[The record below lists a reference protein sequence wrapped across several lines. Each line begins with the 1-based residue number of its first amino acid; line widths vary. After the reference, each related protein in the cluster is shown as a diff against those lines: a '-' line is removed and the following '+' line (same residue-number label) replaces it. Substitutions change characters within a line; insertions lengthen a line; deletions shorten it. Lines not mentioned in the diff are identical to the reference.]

1 MKTSVEL
8 QGPFSY
14 LIIWVILALLFIAA
28 TVFFQVFLRKKLG
41 DSIKKEKQIRIKKIA
56 ETTLEGLKRKY
67 IGELTCIEMDLRNQN
82 ITVRQAYQK
91 MSLCIRMFVFD
102 VTGIKV
108 QRYSLSEIRRVN
120 IPQLTQL
127 VREYY
132 EPEFALESRMDVM
145 SSLGRTRGVIES
157 WRK

>member
-8 QGPFSY
+8 QAPFQY
-14 LIIWVILALLFIAA
+14 MILWLILAVLFIAGVIIA
-28 TVFFQVFLRKKLG
+28 QVLLRKKLG
-41 DSIKKEKQIRIKKIA
+41 DRLKKAKQIKLKRIA
-56 ETTLEGLKRKY
+56 ESTLEGLKKKY
-67 IGELTCIEMDLRNQN
+67 IGELTCIEMDLRNQK

-91 MSLCIRMFVFD
+91 MSICIRLFVHD

-108 QRYSLSEIRRVN
+108 QKYTLSEIKKVN
-120 IPQLTQL
+120 MPQLTNL

-132 EPEFALESRMDVM
+132 EPEFALESRTDVM
-145 SSLGRTRGVIES
+145 GSVQRTRAVIES

>member
-14 LIIWVILALLFIAA
+14 MIIWVILAVLFIGAV
-28 TVFFQVFLRKKLG
+28 VFSQIFFRKKLG
-41 DSIKKEKQIRIKKIA
+41 DRLKREKQIRIKKIA
-56 ETTLEGLKRKY
+56 ESTLEGLKKKY
-67 IGELTCIEMDLRNQN
+67 IGELACIEMDLRNQN

-91 MSLCIRMFVFD
+91 MSLCIRLFVFD

-108 QRYSLSEIRRVN
+108 QKYSLSEIRRVN

>member
-8 QGPFSY
+8 QDPFAY
-14 LIIWVILALLFIAA
+14 LIIWIILAVLFAA
-28 TVFFQVFLRKKLG
+28 AVVFAQVFFRKKLG
-41 DSIKKEKQIRIKKIA
+41 DRIKREKQIRIKKIA

-91 MSLCIRMFVFD
+91 MSLSIRMFVYD

-108 QRYSLSEIRRVN
+108 QKYTLSEIRKVN

-145 SSLGRTRGVIES
+145 SSIGRTRSVIES

>member
-14 LIIWVILALLFIAA
+14 LIIWVILAVLFIGAV
-28 TVFFQVFLRKKLG
+28 VFSQIFFRKKLG
-41 DSIKKEKQIRIKKIA
+41 DRLKKEKQIRIKKIA
-56 ETTLEGLKRKY
+56 ESTLEGLKRKY

-91 MSLCIRMFVFD
+91 MSLCIRLFVFD

-108 QRYSLSEIRRVN
+108 QKYSLSEIRRVN

-145 SSLGRTRGVIES
+145 SSLGRTRGVIEA

>member
-14 LIIWVILALLFIAA
+14 LIIWVILAVLFIGAV
-28 TVFFQVFLRKKLG
+28 VFSQIFFRKKLG
-41 DSIKKEKQIRIKKIA
+41 DRLKKEKQIRIKKIA
-56 ETTLEGLKRKY
+56 ESTLEGLKRKY

-82 ITVRQAYQK
+82 ITVRQAYRDR
-91 MSLCIRMFVFD
+91 LFAGIILFFD

-108 QRYSLSEIRRVN
+108 QKYSLSEIRRVN

-127 VREYY
+127 VKEYY

-145 SSLGRTRGVIES
+145 SSMGRTRSVIES

>member
-1 MKTSVEL
+1 M
-8 QGPFSY
+8 
-14 LIIWVILALLFIAA
+14 IIWVILVLLFIGAV
-28 TVFFQVFLRKKLG
+28 VFSQIFFRKKLG
-41 DSIKKEKQIRIKKIA
+41 DRLKREKQIRIKKIA
-56 ETTLEGLKRKY
+56 ESTLEGLKKKY
-67 IGELTCIEMDLRNQN
+67 IGELACIEMDLRNQN

-91 MSLCIRMFVFD
+91 MSLCIRLFVFD

-108 QRYSLSEIRRVN
+108 QKYSLSEIRRVN

>member
-8 QGPFSY
+8 QAPFQY
-14 LIIWVILALLFIAA
+14 MILWLILAVLFMAGVIIA
-28 TVFFQVFLRKKLG
+28 QVLLRKKLG
-41 DSIKKEKQIRIKKIA
+41 DRLKKAKQIKLKRIA
-56 ETTLEGLKRKY
+56 ESTLEGLKKKY
-67 IGELTCIEMDLRNQN
+67 IGELTCIEMDLRNQK

-91 MSLCIRMFVFD
+91 MSICIRLFVHD

-108 QRYSLSEIRRVN
+108 QKYTLSEIKKVN
-120 IPQLTQL
+120 MPQLTNL

-132 EPEFALESRMDVM
+132 EPEFALESRTDVM
-145 SSLGRTRGVIES
+145 GSVQRTRAVIES

>member
-14 LIIWVILALLFIAA
+14 LILWVILALLFIAA
-28 TVFFQVFLRKKLG
+28 VVFSQIFFRKKLG
-41 DSIKKEKQIRIKKIA
+41 DRIKKEKQIRIKKIA
-56 ETTLEGLKRKY
+56 DSTLEGIKKKY
-67 IGELTCIEMDLRNQN
+67 IGELTCIEMDLRNQK

-91 MSLCIRMFVFD
+91 MSLCIRLFVFD

-108 QRYSLSEIRRVN
+108 QKYSLSEIRRVN

-127 VREYY
+127 VKEYY

-145 SSLGRTRGVIES
+145 SSMGRTRSVIES

>member
-8 QGPFSY
+8 QAPFQY
-14 LIIWVILALLFIAA
+14 MILWLILAVLFIAGVIIA
-28 TVFFQVFLRKKLG
+28 QVLLRKRLG
-41 DSIKKEKQIRIKKIA
+41 DRLKKAKQIKLKRIA
-56 ETTLEGLKRKY
+56 ESTLEGLKKKY
-67 IGELTCIEMDLRNQN
+67 IGELTCIEMDLRNQK

-91 MSLCIRMFVFD
+91 MSICIRLFVHD

-108 QRYSLSEIRRVN
+108 QKYTLSEIKKVN
-120 IPQLTQL
+120 MPQLTNL

-132 EPEFALESRMDVM
+132 EPEFALESRTDVM
-145 SSLGRTRGVIES
+145 GSVQRTRAVIES

>member
-14 LIIWVILALLFIAA
+14 LIIWVILALLFIVA
-28 TVFFQVFLRKKLG
+28 TVFFQVFFRKKLG
-41 DSIKKEKQIRIKKIA
+41 DRIKKEKQIRIKKIA

>member
-14 LIIWVILALLFIAA
+14 LIVWVILALLFIAA
-28 TVFFQVFLRKKLG
+28 VVFSQIFFRKKLG
-41 DSIKKEKQIRIKKIA
+41 DRIKKEKQIRIKKIA
-56 ETTLEGLKRKY
+56 DSTLEGIKKKY
-67 IGELTCIEMDLRNQN
+67 IGELTCIEMDLRNQK

-91 MSLCIRMFVFD
+91 MSLCIRLFVFD

-108 QRYSLSEIRRVN
+108 QKYSLSEIRRVN

-127 VREYY
+127 VKEYY

-145 SSLGRTRGVIES
+145 SSMGRTRSVIES

>member
-8 QGPFSY
+8 QAPFQY
-14 LIIWVILALLFIAA
+14 MILWLILAVLFIAGVIIA
-28 TVFFQVFLRKKLG
+28 QVLLRKKLG
-41 DSIKKEKQIRIKKIA
+41 DRLKKAKQIKLKRIA
-56 ETTLEGLKRKY
+56 ESTLEGLKKKY
-67 IGELTCIEMDLRNQN
+67 IGELTCIEMNLRNQK

-91 MSLCIRMFVFD
+91 MSICIRLFVHD

-108 QRYSLSEIRRVN
+108 QKYTLSEIKKVN
-120 IPQLTQL
+120 MPQLTNL

-132 EPEFALESRMDVM
+132 EPEFALESRTDVM
-145 SSLGRTRGVIES
+145 GSVQRTRAVIES

>member
-28 TVFFQVFLRKKLG
+28 TVFFQVFFRKKLG
-41 DSIKKEKQIRIKKIA
+41 DRIKKEKQIRIKKIA

>member
-8 QGPFSY
+8 QAPFQY
-14 LIIWVILALLFIAA
+14 MILWLILAVLFIAGVIVA
-28 TVFFQVFLRKKLG
+28 QVLLRKKLG
-41 DSIKKEKQIRIKKIA
+41 DRLKKAKQIKLKRIA
-56 ETTLEGLKRKY
+56 ESTLEGLKKKY
-67 IGELTCIEMDLRNQN
+67 IGELTCIEMDLRNQK

-91 MSLCIRMFVFD
+91 MSICIRLFVHD

-108 QRYSLSEIRRVN
+108 QKYTLSEIKKVN
-120 IPQLTQL
+120 MPQLTNL

-132 EPEFALESRMDVM
+132 EPEFALESRTDVM
-145 SSLGRTRGVIES
+145 GSVQRTRAVIES